1 MPLPPQDRPPTQQKY
16 RRTCQHDMCS
26 LCHLLLGASFALAD
40 GYLPQSLDTAYLD
53 SPTPV
58 CYYRHCCY
66 LGMGINDGGT
76 SPWFEFEFCEF
87 WVEASQ
93 LFRYDVCV

>member
-58 CYYRHCCY
+58 CYYRYCCY

-76 SPWFEFEFCEF
+76 SPWFEFCEF